1 MFHLKSPRK
10 FSTLHFMFSRMF
22 GEKKSEEKNIVKLHI
37 KKSFF
42 CDILRIFQK
51 WKKLLARAF
60 FLR

>member
-1 MFHLKSPRK
+1 
-10 FSTLHFMFSRMF
+10 MFSRMF